1 MGSLYGVLE
10 LLNTLIHSSVENIVE
25 INKDSLFE
33 MQTCL
38 QYAQE
43 QIDFLQLESQL
54 QQEEL

>member
-1 MGSLYGVLE
+1 MGILYGALE

-33 MQTCL
+33 IQTYL

-43 QIDFLQLESQL
+43 QIDFFQLESQL
-54 QQEEL
+54 Q